1 MKMFRKNEH
10 VVYFEHRNGT
20 VRQHYGTVEKV
31 CTDGTYVIDFE
42 DLPRTQ
48 VYFCYLQRTL

>member
-1 MKMFRKNEH
+1 MFRKNEH

-31 CTDGTYVIDFE
+31 CTDGTYMIDFE

-48 VYFCYLQRTL
+48 VYFCYLQHTL

>member
-10 VVYFEHRNGT
+10 VIYFEHLSGT
-20 VRQHYGTVEKV
+20 VRQHYGTVVQV
-31 CTDGTYVIDFE
+31 CADGTYVIDFE

-48 VYFCYLQRTL
+48 VYFCYLQHAL